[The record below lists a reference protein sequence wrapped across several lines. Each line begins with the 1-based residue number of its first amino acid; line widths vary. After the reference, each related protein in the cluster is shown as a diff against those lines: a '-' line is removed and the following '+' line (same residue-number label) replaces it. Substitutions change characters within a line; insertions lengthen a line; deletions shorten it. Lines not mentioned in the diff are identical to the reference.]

1 MTSHR
6 PHLSDRLSRRA
17 VLTAGAAGA
26 AVAGLTALAASP
38 AHAAAGTGRR
48 PERGVRGPLGSGTS
62 LYSVVEAYSRW
73 THRTGTGDEAS
84 ALRWL
89 ERTLRDLGAT
99 TGRWYYDYPHYEWKA
114 QVRVGDV
121 GVPAVPLYYEGVGR
135 VKGRADFVRPVT
147 TGKDGNDP
155 AVLAALAEAA
165 RAGASVAILP
175 TTSTTA
181 AYPAY
186 DGLVAYNSDPDAAKT
201 GIPTLLVPGR
211 AADRIQR
218 YGADVD
224 FRARTV
230 RARAYCLTGWFGT
243 RTPVADPIVVTTPL
257 SGWFTCAAER
267 GTGLALALA
276 LAVDLSREHP
286 VFFLGNTGHELG
298 NYGVR
303 AYLAEGFDLRPRA
316 VFHLGS
322 ALAAAAPGADGRFEL
337 APRGAAA
344 NPGFDAVPG
353 LAAHLATARFG
364 QAARFP
370 GEGAV
375 WNQLLGPSVPLLSLA
390 GNFRQFHTP
399 DDLPRLTTSPEVLEQ
414 AYTAVRAAA
423 GDLLAAT

>member
-1 MTSHR
+1 MTSNR
-6 PHLSDRLSRRA
+6 SHLPGGPSRRA
-17 VLTAGAAGA
+17 VLAAGVA
-26 AVAGLTALAASP
+26 AAGLTALGAAP
-38 AHAAAGTGRR
+38 AHAGSAGRPGGAAGD
-48 PERGVRGPLGSGTS
+48 PLGSGAS
-62 LYSVVEAYSRW
+62 LYSLVEAFGRW
-73 THRTGTGDEAS
+73 NHRTGTSDEAA

-89 ERTLRDLGAT
+89 ERELRNLGAV
-99 TGRWYYDYPHYEWKA
+99 TGRWYYEYPHYDWKA
-114 QVRVGDV
+114 RVRVGNADV
-121 GVPAVPLYYEGVGR
+121 PTLPLYYEGVGR

-147 TGKDGNDP
+147 TAKDGNDP

-165 RAGASVAILP
+165 QAGASVAVLP

-181 AYPAY
+181 LYPAY
-186 DGLVAYNSDPDAAKT
+186 DGLVAYNSDPDAPKT

-211 AADRIQR
+211 FADRIQR
-218 YGADVD
+218 HGADVD

-230 RARAYCLTGWFGT
+230 TARAYCLTGWLGT

-267 GTGLALALA
+267 GTGLALSLA
-276 LAVDLSREHP
+276 LAAELAREHP

-303 AYLAEGFDLRPRA
+303 AYLAEEFDLRPRA
-316 VFHLGS
+316 VVHLGS

-337 APRGAAA
+337 GPRVAAS
-344 NPGFDAVPG
+344 NPAFETVPG
-353 LAAHLATARFG
+353 LAADLATARFG
-364 QAARFP
+364 QAAKFP

-399 DDLPRLTTSPEVLEQ
+399 DDLAHLTTSPEVLEQ
-414 AYTAVRAAA
+414 AYTAVRA
-423 GDLLAAT
+423 GMRDLLAAT